1 MQIIDVETAE
11 SYLREAGHLCDG
23 ESVTIEALSGGVSN
37 CVLYV
42 HREAGVGPDFV
53 RKQARQQLQVEAPW
67 FCSPER
73 GWQEVTTLKVCQ
85 SLLAEGQQPPR
96 TGKLAIH
103 VPEILFQDH
112 ANYAYAM
119 TAAPRSHTVW
129 KSDLLQ
135 LRCDSQ
141 IAACCG
147 ELLALLHGQ
156 SWQHDGIR
164 QQLANQEFFKDL
176 RIDPYYRYLLL
187 EHADLEP
194 AIESLIES
202 LQEQACSL
210 VHGDYSPKNLLVF
223 PQGLMM
229 VDFEVGHFGDPAFDL
244 GFFLSHLMLKGIWS
258 ESQFNQYW
266 QLIEAF
272 CEAYWSGMQEILSP
286 GDRASLEQRA
296 VNNLA
301 ACLLARV
308 DGKSPVE
315 YLTVESHRDQVRKM
329 ARHLL
334 LSESADWTDVVAL
347 VPVD

>member
-1 MQIIDVETAE
+1 MQILDVQTAE
-11 SYLREAGHLCDG
+11 SYLRDAGHLCDA

-42 HREAGVGPDFV
+42 HRAAEAGADFV
-53 RKQARQQLQVEAPW
+53 LKQARQQLQVEAPW

-85 SLLAEGQQPPR
+85 SLLAEARQPSQA
-96 TGKLAIH
+96 GKLAIH
-103 VPEILFQDH
+103 VPEILFQDKD
-112 ANYAYAM
+112 NYAYAM
-119 TAAPRSHTVW
+119 TAAPRNHTVW

-156 SWQHDGIR
+156 SWQDDGIR
-164 QQLANQEFFKDL
+164 QQLANQEFFRDL
-176 RIDPYYRYLLL
+176 RIDPYYRYVLRK
-187 EHADLEP
+187 HADLEP
-194 AIESLIES
+194 AIERLIES
-202 LQEQACSL
+202 LEQQVCSL

-223 PQGLMM
+223 EQGLMM

-244 GFFLSHLMLKGIWS
+244 GFFLSHLVLKGIWS
-258 ESQFNQYW
+258 ESKFDQYW
-266 QLIEAF
+266 QLTEDFWRI
-272 CEAYWSGMQEILSP
+272 YWAGMQAVLSAAEQ
-286 GDRASLEQRA
+286 ASLEHRA
-296 VNNLA
+296 VENFA

-315 YLTVESHRDQVRKM
+315 YLTSEAHRDQVRKL
-329 ARHLL
+329 ARQLL
-334 LSESADWTDVVAL
+334 LAESASWTDVTSL
-347 VPVD
+347 VPVN